1 MKVFFSDSFQY
12 NCRRR
17 AVIALGAFD
26 GMHLGHQI
34 LFHKLHSLSS
44 RYNQKSMVYTFL
56 NHPMDVIC
64 RSKKPPLLMTV
75 NEKVKAF
82 FDLGLDY
89 AAIVPFTKKFA
100 SLPYNEF
107 ILKLLS
113 NIPIGHIVVGYNF
126 TFGYKGEGNVRHL
139 MEMGRKH
146 CFQVH
151 VIPPVKIDGSTV
163 SSTRIRAC
171 IEQGDI
177 GKSNQLLGRPYE
189 LYGRIIHGKEI
200 GRTLGFPT
208 ANLSLPHEKIIP
220 RPGVYI
226 TLTELDGLL
235 YPSLSNIGTNPTV
248 THDGDI
254 NIETHILD
262 FRESIYGQS
271 IRIHF
276 LHRIR
281 DEIFFNNLQE
291 LSYQIDHDVQRTR
304 EYFRTRRR
312 VPFKY
317 WKYTP

>member
-12 NCRRR
+12 NSRRK
-17 AVIALGAFD
+17 AVIALGTFD

-34 LFHKLHSLSS
+34 LFYKLRSLSS
-44 RYNQKSMVYTFL
+44 KYNQISMVYTFL

-64 RSKKPPLLMTV
+64 RSRKPPLLMTV

-82 FDLGLDY
+82 LDFGLDY

-100 SLPYNEF
+100 SLPYHEF
-107 ILKLLS
+107 ILKLLK

-126 TFGYKGEGNVRHL
+126 TFGYKGEGNVKHL
-139 MEMGRKH
+139 MEMGREH

-151 VIPPVKIDGSTV
+151 VIPPVTIDGSTV

-177 GKSNQLLGRPYE
+177 EESNRLLGRPYDIS
-189 LYGRIIHGKEI
+189 GRVIHGKEI

-208 ANLSLPHEKIIP
+208 ANLSFPYEKIIP

-226 TLTELDGLL
+226 TLAELDGRL

-248 THDGDI
+248 TLDEEIH
-254 NIETHILD
+254 IETHILD
-262 FRESIYGQS
+262 FKESIYGKN

-281 DEIFFNNLQE
+281 DEKIFENLQE
-291 LSYQIDHDVQRTR
+291 LSYQINHDIQLAR
-304 EYFRTRRR
+304 EYFGLRRR
-312 VPFKY
+312 VSFLH
-317 WKYTP
+317 W